1 MLVHMRMY
9 MAAQSAAVARVTTGV
24 PVVVRSLAAWAIAV
38 HAFRPC
44 RCGRRLVAA
53 RAFAPRAFAPR
64 AFAPRAFAPSAL
76 PQFTRTPEGTP
87 SAERRRV
94 CVAERW
100 MERGSGIEFEAG
112 DEGRSMDE
120 KKTPGRKCRQALVS
134 RFSTCLTWLQ

>member
-53 RAFAPRAFAPR
+53 RAFAPRAFAP
-64 AFAPRAFAPSAL
+64 SAL

-100 MERGSGIEFEAG
+100 MERGSGIEFGAG

-120 KKTPGRKCRQALVS
+120 KKAPGRKCRQALVS